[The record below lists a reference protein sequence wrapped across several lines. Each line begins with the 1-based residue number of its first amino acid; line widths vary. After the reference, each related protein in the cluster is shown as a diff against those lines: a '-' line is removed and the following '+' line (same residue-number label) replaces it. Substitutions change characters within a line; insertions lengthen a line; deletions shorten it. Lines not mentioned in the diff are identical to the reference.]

1 MVMMGLERR
10 SYWVVSYLAHLSI
23 ALILVML
30 FWALG
35 AILSIH
41 WYAARDA
48 VVRCC
53 CVGLGVY

>member
-41 WYAARDA
+41 WCAFECHHAGRA
-48 VVRCC
+48 V
-53 CVGLGVY
+53 